1 MRDGVWCDLT
11 IKVTPG
17 ASRYHIS
24 QILEDGTIK
33 VSLVTQP
40 IEGKANEALK
50 KLLSEVLDVPA
61 SNIRIIRGEKSRNK
75 LIRIKGIDGE
85 FVNQRLMSFSL
96 EGKKFKI

>member
-1 MRDGVWCDLT
+1 MSNDVWCDLT

-17 ASRYHIS
+17 ASRNHIS

-33 VSLVTQP
+33 VSLVTRP

-50 KLLSEVLDVPA
+50 KLLSEVLDIPA
-61 SNIRIIRGEKSRNK
+61 SNIWIIRGEKSRNK

-85 FVNQRLMSFSL
+85 FVNHRLMSFPL
-96 EGKKFKI
+96 EGKKFKT